1 MLTKPMQ
8 SNDVYARR
16 MMFKSQVPELQ
27 EHEPVPAFG
36 ADVPRLMCRRSGREC
51 WTETGAG

>member
-1 MLTKPMQ
+1 
-8 SNDVYARR
+8 
-16 MMFKSQVPELQ
+16 MFKSQVPELQ

-51 WTETGAG
+51 WKETGAG